1 MNPALIIMDLMM
13 PEMDGIEVL
22 GRIKEQNG
30 DTPVIILSGHGDTK
44 NVVRAMK
51 MGASDFINKPFE
63 PEVIRHTINQ
73 VMEKKI

>member
-1 MNPALIIMDLMM
+1 M
-13 PEMDGIEVL
+13 GIPCH
-22 GRIKEQNG
+22 N
-30 DTPVIILSGHGDTK
+30 LSGHGDTK

-73 VMEKKI
+73 VMEKKKSDRLR